1 MNVSRSPLRS
11 RAAALALALLLTG
24 PFGVR
29 AEEASASGGASSAAP
44 APVVDPAAPSFPRL
58 VLIDVRDVL
67 TAPLSWKAPQWERF
81 SLGVAAVGAA
91 ALLDGTVR
99 DAERRDHNRV
109 TNQIAQDFEPL
120 GNAAAFGVLSAFYVA
135 GLVGDDERAKAVGV
149 DGVIASLIA
158 GGFVTPALK
167 FATGRTR
174 PREATQTFEL
184 KPFSGASSF
193 PSGHTT
199 EAFAVASVIA
209 AEYDSKWIK
218 GISYGTAVL
227 VGFAR
232 VHHQAHFL
240 SDVTAGA
247 LIGSAVGRSVVHR
260 NAGARHHL
268 AIVPLVGP
276 KDQPGMAVALSF

>member
-1 MNVSRSPLRS
+1 MHVSRSPLLS
-11 RAAALALALLLTG
+11 RAAALALALLLAS

-29 AEEASASGGASSAAP
+29 AQEVSASNAAP
-44 APVVDPAAPSFPRL
+44 APVVDPAAPTFPRL

-109 TNQIAQDFEPL
+109 DQPDRPGL
-120 GNAAAFGVLSAFYVA
+120 RAAGQRRRLRRPQRLLCRRPRRRRRAGEGGGRGRPDRQPDRRRLRHPGAEARHRPHPSA
-135 GLVGDDERAKAVGV
+135 R
-149 DGVIASLIA
+149 
-158 GGFVTPALK
+158 
-167 FATGRTR
+167 GRTR
-174 PREATQTFEL
+174 PST
-184 KPFSGASSF
+184 SSRSAAPR
-193 PSGHTT
+193 PSPRGTPPRPSPWRRWSRPSTT
-199 EAFAVASVIA
+199 R
-209 AEYDSKWIK
+209 KWIK

-247 LIGSAVGRSVVHR
+247 LIGTAVGRSVVHR
-260 NAGARHHL
+260 NAGRRHRL
-268 AIVPLVGP
+268 TVVPLLGP

>member
-1 MNVSRSPLRS
+1 MKVCRFRVLA
-11 RAAALALALLLTG
+11 RAIPLALAFFLAVS
-24 PFGVR
+24 FGAR
-29 AEEASASGGASSAAP
+29 AQEAQPP

-58 VLIDVRDVL
+58 VVIDVRDVL

-99 DAERRDHNRV
+99 DAERRDHNRA

-120 GNAAAFGVLSAFYVA
+120 GNAAAFGVLSAFYVE
-135 GLVGDDERAKAVGV
+135 GLLGDDERAKSVAK
-149 DGVIASLIA
+149 DGLIASLIA
-158 GGFVTPALK
+158 GGFVTPAVK
-167 FATGRTR
+167 FVAGRAR
-174 PREATQTFEL
+174 PREANGTFDF

-209 AEYDSKWIK
+209 AEYDSRWIK

-232 VHHQAHFL
+232 VHHQAHFF

-247 LIGSAVGRSVVHR
+247 LIGSAVGRAVVHR
-260 NAGARHHL
+260 NARNTAAHYHL
-268 AIVPLVGP
+268 AVVPLRGP
-276 KDQPGMAVALSF
+276 KDQPGMGISLAF